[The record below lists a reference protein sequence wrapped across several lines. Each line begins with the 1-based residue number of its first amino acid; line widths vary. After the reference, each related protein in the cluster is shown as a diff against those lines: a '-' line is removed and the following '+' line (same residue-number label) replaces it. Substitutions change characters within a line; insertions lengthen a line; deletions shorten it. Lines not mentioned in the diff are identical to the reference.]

1 MTSRSG
7 SESPYHDQMIS
18 TAVHVLAFVAGV
30 GLFAGTVMAIV
41 NGMLVPRPRR
51 SRIAH
56 LANHLTNRTFRMLAM
71 HRSSF
76 EGRDERLAAAG
87 PTAVLVQLLF
97 FVVSFVAAF
106 ALMMFGV
113 SNLDA
118 GAAIYQS
125 GSTLFTLGFVE
136 PVNPAQVGLSFLAAF
151 TGLAVVA
158 ILIGYL
164 LTLYSAYTER
174 ELGLTALS
182 LSAGE
187 PAWGPELICRA
198 NLIVG
203 ENVNAHDDLG
213 HWVSWVTSVRTAQTA
228 NPVLNQYRS
237 VSTHRSWV
245 IGLLAL
251 LDAAALSLTTVVDDR
266 PTPGVVRLLSEGT
279 QTLTLLVGHAL
290 FRAGALDEWQLSKTR
305 MEQLPSGIDTGQR
318 AVVKAMA
325 QDANRAASRLL
336 RGAPRRYTTQPDPGI
351 TREEFDA
358 ACIIMQ
364 RAGVKLVDDLETAW
378 TEFQE
383 VRSQY
388 WPSAVKLANQFYAVQ
403 APWSGLRSPATVT
416 VWPSLAADQLPG

>member
-1 MTSRSG
+1 MALVIG
-7 SESPYHDQMIS
+7 IW
-18 TAVHVLAFVAGV
+18 LFV
-30 GLFAGTVMAIV
+30 GTVIAIV

-56 LANHLTNRTFRMLAM
+56 MANHLTNATFRVLAM
-71 HRSSF
+71 QRTTF
-76 EGRDERLAAAG
+76 IGRDERLAAAG

-97 FVVSFVAAF
+97 FVVSFVLAF
-106 ALMMFGV
+106 GLMMYAV
-113 SNLDA
+113 SDLDPS
-118 GAAIYQS
+118 AAVYQS

-136 PVNPAQVGLSFLAAF
+136 PVNPAQVALSFLAAF
-151 TGLAVVA
+151 TGLAVVS

-174 ELGLTALS
+174 ERGLTALS

-213 HWVSWVTSVRTAQTA
+213 HWVAWVTSLRTAHTA

-237 VSTHRSWV
+237 LGSHRSWV

-251 LDAAALSLTTVVDDR
+251 LDAAALSLTTVDDDR
-266 PTPGVVRLLSEGT
+266 PTPGIVRLLSEGS
-279 QTLTLLVGHAL
+279 QTFTLLVGHAL
-290 FRAGALDEWQLSKTR
+290 FRAGALEEWQFTKTR
-305 MEQLPSGIDTGQR
+305 MEQLPSGIDIGQR

-325 QDANRAASRLL
+325 LDASHATNALL
-336 RGAPRRYTTQPDPGI
+336 QGEPQRYTKEPDAGI
-351 TREEFDA
+351 TREEYDA
-358 ACIIMQ
+358 ACAVML
-364 RAGVKLVDDLETAW
+364 RAGVRLVDDLDTAW
-378 TEFQE
+378 AEFQV

-388 WPSAVKLANQFYAVQ
+388 WSSAEKLAKQYYAVQ
-403 APWSGLRSPATVT
+403 APWSGMRSPATVT
-416 VWPSLAADQLPG
+416 VWPALAADQLPN